1 MQLLQQRL
9 AGVVTGE
16 VPKRALAADASAL
29 GGNQDQDTPPQQATA
44 VMLKQVSRASTDVKA
59 RQTKLQKRQEAKQR
73 YMEKRKNRRYVLF
86 NMIN

>member
-59 RQTKLQKRQEAKQR
+59 RQTKLCYHGSSTGLAKAKK
-73 YMEKRKNRRYVLF
+73 ES
-86 NMIN
+86 